1 MSIDCQLASEP
12 DNLEVTFSAFVLV
25 KPLLS
30 CHMPDAYA
38 GWGYCAAEEAQQ
50 LVRDSARV

>member
-1 MSIDCQLASEP
+1 MSIDCQLASES